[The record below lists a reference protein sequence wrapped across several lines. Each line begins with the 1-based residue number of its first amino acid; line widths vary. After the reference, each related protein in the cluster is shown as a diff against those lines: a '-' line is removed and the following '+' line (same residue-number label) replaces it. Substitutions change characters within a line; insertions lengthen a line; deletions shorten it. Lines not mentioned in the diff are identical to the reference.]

1 MHQNLFTR
9 PIFNNDITSQIEEY
23 NHHKYLYDKS
33 NDINFEIV
41 PYHELNGAR
50 GAATLQYIITLF
62 GLTASSLF

>member
-9 PIFNNDITSQIEEY
+9 PIFNNDITSQILEKY
-23 NHHKYLYDKS
+23 NHHKHLYDKS

-50 GAATLQYIITLF
+50 GAATLAIHHYLIW
-62 GLTASSLF
+62 SHR